1 MLPQLP
7 YLIFMSYWTSV
18 GISLMRHSLG
28 EPGLLVGTEPH
39 QDINAGVAI
48 FPGTEDSPKPGTL
61 RRKVMTARRSS
72 LEKPRVDLPAT
83 LPALVP
89 PVSLSERQF
98 RASQSAVTH
107 AQHLQMAALT
117 HFIGRNQGWELQ
129 GPLGGVGRFRNLD
142 MHYGLAYT
150 K

>member
-1 MLPQLP
+1 MQVWP
-7 YLIFMSYWTSV
+7 
-18 GISLMRHSLG
+18 
-28 EPGLLVGTEPH
+28 
-39 QDINAGVAI
+39 I

-61 RRKVMTARRSS
+61 RRKVMTARRML

-83 LPALVP
+83 PPALVP
-89 PVSLSERQF
+89 PATLSERQF
-98 RASQSAVTH
+98 RAAQSAVKH

-117 HFIGRNQGWELQ
+117 RTPLAGDQGWELQ
-129 GPLGGVGRFRNLD
+129 GLLGGVGHLRNLD